1 MFKGVKIGLIA
12 SLTAVTLIV
21 AGCGAK
27 PAPEV
32 KPVTPSVGVMNIQ
45 KAMQAHPKFAS
56 YQELTRQ
63 YNTLAAQA
71 QSQQTQSGY
80 ALQSTASESA
90 IQGINESLNQEF
102 NAKMADKQ
110 NSINTR
116 LNKKAN
122 DLNREL
128 SIQFDQYGKEIDE
141 TYNPQIFSLQL
152 KIKTIQLSKEEMEAL
167 QKQLEQLQ
175 SERASKLAVKEKE
188 VADRMQVAMAP
199 EKAAAEQELNAYATE
214 LNASLQQQGAAKR
227 AEVAARLQ
235 SGQGQGQPTGARS
248 DLEQQAI
255 LKGQEVKALQQ
266 AMIKEVEDKT
276 AKIASERKLEAVF
289 GVYSVNVTA
298 VDITDAVIAEFKK

>member
-12 SLTAVTLIV
+12 SLTAVTLV
-21 AGCGAK
+21 AAGCGAK

-56 YQELTRQ
+56 YQELNRQ

-71 QSQQTQSGY
+71 QAQQTQSGY
-80 ALQSTASESA
+80 ALQSTASETA

-110 NSINTR
+110 NIINTR
-116 LNKKAN
+116 LTQKAK

-128 SIQFDQYGKEIDE
+128 SAQFDQYKQEIDQ

-152 KIKTIQLSKEEMEAL
+152 KLKTIQLTKEEMEAL

-175 SERASKLAVKEKE
+175 GERAAKLAAKEKE
-188 VADRMQVAMAP
+188 IEDRMQVAMAP
-199 EKAAAEQELNAYATE
+199 EKATAEQELNAYATQ
-214 LNASLQQQGAAKR
+214 LNASLQQQGAAKK
-227 AEVAARLQ
+227 AEIAGRLQ
-235 SGQGQGQPTGARS
+235 SGQDQPTGARS
-248 DLEQQAI
+248 ELEQQAM

-266 AMIKEVEDKT
+266 AMIKEIEDKT